1 MFPAPDSKKNQ
12 ASANAPNAFDRNRSQ
27 DAEYILQSTACGK
40 VTGREP
46 WYHALLNALLVLNVV
61 ARYMSIRTR
70 KR

>member
-1 MFPAPDSKKNQ
+1 MKIALKM
-12 ASANAPNAFDRNRSQ
+12 
-27 DAEYILQSTACGK
+27 QSTARRVQLADK
-40 VTGREP
+40 VTGRES